1 MRSRFSDDEVDHG
14 HDDDIGCSRIYILA
28 IAPDFFLLLIISL
41 AKEHNFSFITDLG
54 EQAFRKRCNEVNL
67 QVLGFTK
74 CK

>member
-1 MRSRFSDDEVDHG
+1 MMRLIMVMMMILAAVGFTS
-14 HDDDIGCSRIYILA
+14 LA